1 MMTRQIENKIISF
14 IRRITCNVY
23 IPSDIIPTAET
34 KIKLA
39 DSILISP
46 LVLGTWAWGDKKT
59 WNWNEEYDVKAKEAF
74 DMSISKGINTFDTAE
89 MYGKGESERCIARY
103 KTNHPNAGDIVLAT
117 KFLPFPYRISYPSSL
132 INALRASLERLQ
144 VNCVDLYQIHGP
156 IHLRSIEVLADALAE
171 AVKLGLTKTVGVS
184 NYSTDEMIK
193 MYDRLQTHGIQLA
206 SNQVEFSLL
215 RRLPETSGL
224 IAECHK
230 RSVAVLGYS
239 PLAMGRLTGKYSA
252 ANPPPSGRHFSNIN
266 MNELEP
272 ILETMRRIANKYNVS
287 VSSVALNYVICKG
300 VIPLGGARDA
310 KQAEQNAGALGW
322 RLTNEEIVELE
333 SHPFTPA
340 NAFWQRFWQ
349 HG

>member
-1 MMTRQIENKIISF
+1 MASSSSTY
-14 IRRITCNVY
+14 NVY
-23 IPSDIIPTAET
+23 IPGDIIPTAET

-39 DSILISP
+39 DRILISP
-46 LVLGTWAWGDKKT
+46 LVLGTAAWGDKKVWT
-59 WNWNEEYDVKAKEAF
+59 WSEECDAKAKEAF

-89 MYGKGESERCIARY
+89 VYGNGESERSIARY

-117 KFLPFPYRISYPSSL
+117 KFLPYPYRFSYPSSL
-132 INALRASLERLQ
+132 INALRASLDRLQ
-144 VNCVDLYQIHGP
+144 VDCVDLYQIHGP
-156 IHLRSIEVLADALAE
+156 IHFRSIEVLADALAE

-193 MYDRLQTHGIQLA
+193 MYDCLQKHGIQLA

-230 RSVAVLGYS
+230 RGIAVLGYS

-252 ANPPPSGRHFSNIN
+252 ANPPPSGRPFSNIN
-266 MNELEP
+266 MDELEP

-310 KQAEQNAGALGW
+310 KQAEQNTGALGW

-333 SHPFTPA
+333 SYRFNPA